1 LEPVIEPL
9 SMNTV
14 EKLTAALGPPRAL
27 RMIAS
32 GRHLVAA
39 VGRWRHQ
46 GAQVDLGGTG
56 TVQLV
61 FNVSGGQ
68 RVSLRGGGGEFHG
81 TIRAGSLGVV
91 SPDHATRV
99 AVTGGADTVQIIV
112 SRALI
117 DRMAGGLASPVPAR
131 FEVGEPRLQAAA
143 AQALVALARSPRE
156 SRVPVDGL
164 VGQVARCFGQ
174 PATTL
179 RPVPVRGGLSP
190 SARRRVWALMDERLR
205 ADGCLPLALGEL
217 ASAAGLS
224 VHHFVKAF
232 HQTEGRTPYA
242 SVLARRVDLAL
253 ALLLQ
258 PKARVDWIAEQT
270 GFSSPAHFVSAFRQR
285 LGVTPGALHDAAA
298 E

>member
-1 LEPVIEPL
+1 
-9 SMNTV
+9 MNTV
-14 EKLTAALGPPRAL
+14 EKLTSALGRPQAL
-27 RMIAS
+27 RVIAS

-46 GAQVDLGGTG
+46 GAQVDLSGTG
-56 TVQLV
+56 AVQLV

-68 RVSLRGGGGEFHG
+68 RVALRCGDAEVCGV
-81 TIRAGSLGVV
+81 IRAGSLGVI
-91 SPDHATRV
+91 SPGKATRV

-117 DRMAGGLASPVPAR
+117 HRMAGDLASPMPPR
-131 FEVGEPRLQAAA
+131 FEVGEPRLRAAA

-156 SRVPVDGL
+156 SRAQVDGL
-164 VGQVARCFGQ
+164 VRQVARWFGQ
-174 PATTL
+174 PASPGPFVL
-179 RPVPVRGGLSP
+179 VQGGLSP
-190 SARRRVWALMDERLR
+190 SARRRVRALMDERLR
-205 ADGCLPLALGEL
+205 IDGCLPLTLGEL
-217 ASAAGLS
+217 ARAAGLS

-242 SVLARRVDLAL
+242 SMLARRVDLAL

-258 PKARVDWIAEQT
+258 PTARVDWIAGQT

-285 LGVTPGALHDAAA
+285 LGVTPGALRDAAA